1 MGLWGAARGTVSR
14 RISPVWHAV
23 GGAATAFAVAA
34 AGLGF
39 LETSVMP
46 GTAPSPIT
54 TADAVPAT
62 GAELA
67 AQYAGRA
74 SAAADLLAAL
84 PALTVANLWIT
95 LPRSFVTDLIDER
108 ADVIGNLNGASY
120 ADRDRANVRR
130 LGSSLALALA
140 DERRALAQLNSPSAS
155 GSSARIAAEASAR
168 VEAVEV
174 LHRLFTPGQAPDAR
188 RYLVSLDFSVDGPP
202 LAAIAVGDLDAA
214 RYTTFFV
221 PGMNSSVREAEDL
234 LRGVTRI
241 QQASA
246 DSAAVLWVGYESP
259 GPVDTVSTGHAEA
272 GAVRLADHLDGYSA
286 VRDVTGMPSELTLL
300 AHSYG
305 STTAAIML
313 ADGAHGVDAFVMI
326 GSAGVPANIRLE
338 DLHVPP
344 ESVYASEA
352 MGDGI
357 AGSGQFWSGRANPA
371 SDEWG
376 AQLFSSN
383 GTVLDDGTVLTAV
396 RAHDV
401 VGSDDDT
408 DAEKYLGDGTESLY
422 GIRMIAT
429 GHRGPLGP
437 LAPTLV
443 DDSTIVAAA
452 GK

>member
-1 MGLWGAARGTVSR
+1 M
-14 RISPVWHAV
+14 HAV
-23 GGAATAFAVAA
+23 GGAATAFAVGA

-39 LETSVMP
+39 LETTVMP
-46 GTAPSPIT
+46 DTAPSPIT
-54 TADAVPAT
+54 TAETVPTT
-62 GAELA
+62 GVELA
-67 AQYAGRA
+67 AQFAGRP
-74 SAAADLLAAL
+74 AAAAELLAAL
-84 PALTVANLWIT
+84 PPLTVATLWST
-95 LPRSFVTDLIDER
+95 LPRLFITDLIHER
-108 ADVIGNLNGASY
+108 ADVIGNLDGASY

-130 LGSSLALALA
+130 LGSSLVLAEA

-155 GSSARIAAEASAR
+155 ASSARVAAEASAR
-168 VEAVEV
+168 VESFEV
-174 LHRLFTPGQAPDAR
+174 LLRLFAPGQETATR
-188 RYLVSLDFSVDGPP
+188 RYLVSLDLSVDGPP

-272 GAVRLADHLDGYSA
+272 GAVRLAADLDGYAA
-286 VRDVTGMPSELTLL
+286 VRDVSGVPSELTLL

-305 STTAAIML
+305 STTAAIAL
-313 ADGAHGVDAFVMI
+313 AGGAHGVDAFVMI
-326 GSAGVPANIRLE
+326 GSAGVPANIRLD
-338 DLHVPP
+338 DLHLPP

-371 SDEWG
+371 SAEWG

-401 VGSDDDT
+401 VGSDDHT

-429 GHRGPLGP
+429 GHRGPLAP
-437 LAPTLV
+437 LVPTPLE
-443 DDSTIVAAA
+443 DSTIVAAA